1 MDFHPWKPEV
11 VIMNGEMKEF
21 MTFNGLVPITL
32 KEDLNTLLSHLNA
45 LLSHL
50 NSEVSGLLSSYTT
63 NSWKLA
69 ACNSWDNLLADKL
82 P

>member
-11 VIMNGEMKEF
+11 GIMNGEMKEF
-21 MTFNGLVPITL
+21 MTFDGLVPITL

-50 NSEVSGLLSSYTT
+50 NSEVSGLLSSYST
-63 NSWKLA
+63 NSCKLA

-82 P
+82 S

>member
-1 MDFHPWKPEV
+1 MVVHSLQTEV
-11 VIMNGEMKEF
+11 VIINGEMKEF

-50 NSEVSGLLSSYTT
+50 NSEISGLLSSYTT